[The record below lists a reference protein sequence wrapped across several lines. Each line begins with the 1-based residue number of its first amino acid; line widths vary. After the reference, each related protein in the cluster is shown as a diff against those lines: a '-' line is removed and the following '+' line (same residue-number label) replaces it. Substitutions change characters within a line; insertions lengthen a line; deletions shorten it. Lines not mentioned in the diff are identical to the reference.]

1 MYVLAAFSVFPHL
14 CFQIAIHSRS
24 RLALHRVPL
33 LDYVYS
39 PGGDTNLIHKRP

>member
-1 MYVLAAFSVFPHL
+1 MYVLAALSIFPHL

-24 RLALHRVPL
+24 RLALHRVCF

-39 PGGDTNLIHKRP
+39 PGGDTNLINERR